1 MSFLKVD
8 KLLMKFGGLTAI
20 NNVDLKVEKGQIVG
34 LIGPNGA
41 GKSTFFNCITRL
53 YEPTS
58 GNIEFEGIDLLK
70 YSAHEIIGFGIAR
83 TFQNLELFN
92 YLSVMNNLLV
102 GLHSKVFSA
111 KYEGE
116 KAPYGKGVTSFLSDV
131 FALPMTK
138 KTEREAIMQALM
150 MLDFLG
156 IRGIENFLVSILPYG
171 TRKLVELARALISK
185 TKFLL
190 LDEPA
195 AGMNTQETAKLTE
208 LIKRIRDEFQITVLL
223 VEHDMHLVM
232 NACDYIYVLN
242 FGEKIA
248 EGTPK
253 EVQNNPKV
261 VEAYLGK
268 EE

>member
-1 MSFLKVD
+1 MSFLKIEN
-8 KLLMKFGGLTAI
+8 LLMKFGGLTAI
-20 NNVDLKVEKGQIVG
+20 NNVNLEVKKGQIVG

-41 GKSTFFNCITRL
+41 GKSTFFNCVTRI

-58 GNIEFEGIDLLK
+58 GGIEFDNIDLMK
-70 YSAHEIIGFGIAR
+70 YSAHDIIDLGIAR

-92 YLSVMNNLLV
+92 NMTVMGNLLV

-111 KYEGE
+111 GSNT
-116 KAPYGKGVTSFLSDV
+116 PGKGSLSMLSDI
-131 FALPMTK
+131 FSLPMTK
-138 KTEREAIMQALM
+138 KAEQEAVMQALDI
-150 MLDFLG
+150 LDFLG
-156 IRGIENFLVSILPYG
+156 VRGIENFLVSILPYG

-185 TKFLL
+185 TKLLL

-208 LIKRIRDEFQITVLL
+208 LIKRIRDEFDITVLL

-232 NACDYIYVLN
+232 NACEYIYVIN

-261 VEAYLGK
+261 VEAYLGS
-268 EE
+268 EEN

>member
-1 MSFLKVD
+1 MRFLNIEG
-8 KLLMKFGGLTAI
+8 LLMKFGGLTAI
-20 NNVDLKVEKGQIVG
+20 NNVDLKVDKGQIVG

-41 GKSTFFNCITRL
+41 GKSTFFNCVTRL
-53 YEPTS
+53 YEPTA
-58 GNIEFEGIDLLK
+58 GKIEFNGNNLMK
-70 YSAHEIIGFGIAR
+70 YNAHDINNLGIAR

-92 YLSVMNNLLV
+92 HMTVLNNLLV
-102 GLHSKVFSA
+102 GLHSRTFSA
-111 KYEGE
+111 DVE
-116 KAPYGKGVTSFLSDV
+116 KTGKGPLSFVSDM
-131 FALPMTK
+131 FNLPMTK
-138 KTEREAIMQALM
+138 KIEEESIMRAVEV
-150 MLDFLG
+150 LDFLG

-185 TKFLL
+185 TKLLL

-195 AGMNTQETAKLTE
+195 AGMNTQETMKLTE
-208 LIKRIRDEFQITVLL
+208 LIKRIRDEYEITVLL
-223 VEHDMHLVM
+223 VEHDMQLVM
-232 NACDYIYVLN
+232 NACEYIHVIN

-268 EE
+268 ED

>member
-20 NNVDLKVEKGQIVG
+20 NNVDLTVEKGQIVG

-53 YEPTS
+53 YEPTD
-58 GNIEFEGIDLLK
+58 GKIEFDGKDLLK
-70 YSAHEIIGFGIAR
+70 YGAHEVMGLGMAR

-92 YLSVMNNLLV
+92 NLSVLNNLLV
-102 GLHSKVFSA
+102 GLHSRMFSA
-111 KYEGE
+111 G
-116 KAPYGKGVTSFLSDV
+116 ADSTGKGALSFFSDA

-138 KTEREAIMQALM
+138 ETEQEGVMEALKI
-150 MLDFLG
+150 LDFLG

-171 TRKLVELARALISK
+171 TRKLVELGRALIAK
-185 TKFLL
+185 TKILL

-195 AGMNTQETAKLTE
+195 AGMNTQETQKLTE
-208 LIKRIRDEFQITVLL
+208 LIKRIRDEFDITILL

-232 NACDYIYVLN
+232 NACEYIYVIN

-253 EVQNNPKV
+253 EVQGNPKV